1 MNVTH
6 LPIIITRAE
15 PGASETE
22 ARLRALGLTPIVAPM
37 LSLQPRHD
45 QDLPDLS
52 TIAGLVFTSANGVRV
67 FASRS
72 QERTLPAW
80 CVGPTTAQ
88 AAHTAGFQS
97 VLESSGNAVDLAH
110 FISKH
115 KSPEAAPLLH
125 VANGAAAGTLKS
137 TLEADGHEVLFAP
150 LYDMKPAAS
159 WPSAIDQLMAQQA
172 PAIVLIHSQ
181 KGAEAF
187 ANLVAE
193 RSVSNFIIVGISDAA
208 CRPMAQ
214 SGSSAIHVADAPNE
228 DSLFAAL
235 QTAIATLSA

>member
-22 ARLRALGLTPIVAPM
+22 ARLRALSLTPIVAPM

-45 QDLPDLS
+45 QDLPDPS

-67 FASRS
+67 FASRN

-80 CVGPTTAQ
+80 CVGPATAQ
-88 AAHTAGFQS
+88 AAHIAGFQS

-110 FISKH
+110 FISAH

-137 TLEADGHEVLFAP
+137 TLEQDGHKVLFAP
-150 LYDMKPAAS
+150 LYDMKPAETLAS
-159 WPSAIDQLMAQQA
+159 EVDQLMARHD

-193 RSVSNFIIVGISDAA
+193 RSVSNLITVGISNAA
-208 CRPMAQ
+208 CKPMTRL
-214 SGSSAIHVADAPNE
+214 GTGAIYVADAPNE
-228 DSLFAAL
+228 DGLFAAL